1 MCFSSVWHVAWTLE
15 GMLIHTL
22 VMYSP
27 QSLGRVDFLQ
37 MQASPLA
44 WATRTH
50 CNSKSETGNGI
61 IQGSFFSVTLLQ
73 SRDVQLKVKTSH
85 DCIKREKQCSKKRS
99 WPTIPCLSF
108 SINRYTL
115 KPCSDTLLTDQHWPP
130 CWVLT
135 SHVTSIVSTKIWC
148 FRFW

>member
-1 MCFSSVWHVAWTLE
+1 MYFSSAWHVAWTLE
-15 GMLIHTL
+15 GCLYIPWWCTAHNLLDGSTF
-22 VMYSP
+22 YKCRAP
-27 QSLGRVDFLQ
+27 
-37 MQASPLA
+37 PLA

-50 CNSKSETGNGI
+50 CNSMKSETGNGI

-85 DCIKREKQCSKKRS
+85 DCTKREKQCSKKRS
-99 WPTIPCLSF
+99 WPTVPCLAF

-115 KPCSDTLLTDQHWPP
+115 KSCSDTLLPDQHWPP

-135 SHVTSIVSTKIWC
+135 SNVTLSIVSAKII
-148 FRFW
+148 